1 MNKVNHSE
9 IMKLGFRTITTPDS
23 VFEAQHGM
31 PYTIF
36 CKDITKK
43 IHVSWDQIDR
53 ELSLY
58 VKENFLR
65 KITLEELK
73 FLIEIYGK
81 R

>member
-1 MNKVNHSE
+1 MNKVDHKE
-9 IMKLGFRTITTPDS
+9 IMKLGFRTIEATDN
-23 VFEAQHGM
+23 VFEAQHGI

-43 IHVSWDQIDR
+43 LHVAWDQIDR

-58 VKENFLR
+58 VKGNFLR
-65 KITLEELK
+65 KITFEELK

-81 R
+81 

>member
-1 MNKVNHSE
+1 MKVNHEE
-9 IMKLGFRTITTPDS
+9 IMKLGFRTINANDSDS
-23 VFEAQHGM
+23 VFEAQHGI

-43 IHVSWDQIDR
+43 LHVAWDQIDR

-65 KITLEELK
+65 KITLDELK
-73 FLIEIYGK
+73 FLIEIYGE
-81 R
+81 